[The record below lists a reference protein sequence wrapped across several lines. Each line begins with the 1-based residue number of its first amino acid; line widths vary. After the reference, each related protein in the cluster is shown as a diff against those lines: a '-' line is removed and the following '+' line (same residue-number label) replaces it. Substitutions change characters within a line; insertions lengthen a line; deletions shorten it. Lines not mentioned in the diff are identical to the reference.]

1 MDCVLTFI
9 YHVHS
14 SIHQLLEHPQYKT
27 HQLRCLS
34 KLRIA
39 ELVGTPPACPTEY
52 NSRTQK
58 KCDTFAQ
65 YILTIF
71 KPWDLDTKT
80 PTADESDYSWKGLC
94 EFLTFLGNENSP
106 WYNRSILK
114 LIENIRV
121 GVKSSSLER
130 TLTTDYR
137 ARGCVKWGSPQ
148 QDSDGEGSDG
158 AVVAQDQAFRSQM
171 ENEENTDKVGDAQ
184 ALINAINAFAAT
196 DTNAENKAD
205 IYLNKQHVQ
214 FTDLLKERMHQG
226 KHEIE
231 NDSVAVDEATV
242 NKGIV
247 HDNKN
252 IPDVKAIM
260 SACLD
265 EFTKINR
272 SGKENDDDVPMQ
284 QQQAEE
290 MVDAWNMEAE
300 NSDLPKRQI
309 TDKQILT
316 EQGLTEEQL
325 GIYNEIMG
333 AIENNEQILLCLMNG
348 PGVGKT
354 HVLKTVEMILNNRK
368 QPKRTIVT
376 LATTGAAASIFGLGA
391 RTVHS
396 GLGIGTRQSQ
406 RQGDGRLQ
414 PLKLQKLSVLKE
426 LYKNTKAVVIDEIS
440 MLTPTLLGDADIRL
454 RQISE
459 KDEPFGGFIIVLAGD
474 FQQLPPAVGD
484 TLYTGVLSSSG
495 QPASETKSLYE
506 HQSRKLFGKFT
517 IRRMLQFHRATDER
531 LLNYL
536 KQMRDL
542 NNKYPLR
549 DKQILNTLFE
559 QPLSKENL
567 QGDWKDALICVQSN
581 NERFHLNEQFIK
593 LKAIEMKDVLLWWD
607 NEITHPP
614 SLPEQVELH
623 LRKKFSAEL
632 NGYFLKGAPVILT
645 SNVAP
650 VLQVANGSNGV
661 LDSVIYI
668 DEGDRR
674 LVSDQ
679 IAIAKVG
686 SMVKLHKQ
694 PDYIIIKLNMEI
706 PTSVKNNA
714 TLNIGNMLYP
724 ERNDSGYLIPM
735 SMTKDMYNK
744 NVIKFGPK
752 DKMAII
758 KYNKFPFDLLYACT
772 TYKLQGATVTKL
784 IVDLNQRPQGL
795 KAMDL
800 RSLYVILSRVK
811 DLGDLRIV
819 PFRQHVTKANMN
831 VTNFLNYMKDM
842 SQNDNLVLW
851 NERIDETTK
860 MFVPIDIQ
868 LSKSNVKR
876 RKK

>member
-14 SIHQLLEHPQYKT
+14 SIHQLLEHPQHST

-52 NSRTQK
+52 NSRTKK

-71 KPWDLDTKT
+71 KPWDSYTKT
-80 PTADESDYSWKGLC
+80 PTADERDYSWKGLC
-94 EFLTFLGNENSP
+94 DFLTFLGDDKSP
-106 WYNRSILK
+106 WFHRSILK

-130 TLTTDYR
+130 TLTTHYR
-137 ARGCVKWGSPQ
+137 ARGCVQWGSAEE
-148 QDSDGEGSDG
+148 DSDGEDSDG
-158 AVVAQDQAFRSQM
+158 AVVAQDQAFRSPM

-205 IYLNKQHVQ
+205 IYLNKQQVQ
-214 FTDLLKERMHQG
+214 FTDLLKDRMRLG
-226 KHEIE
+226 NAEIE
-231 NDSVAVDEATV
+231 NDIVAGVVPIV

-247 HDNKN
+247 HDNNN
-252 IPDVKAIM
+252 IPDVKETM

-272 SGKENDDDVPMQ
+272 SGKEKDDDVAMQ
-284 QQQAEE
+284 PQQAEE

-300 NSDLPKRQI
+300 NSDLPMRKM
-309 TDKQILT
+309 TDEDVLT

-325 GIYNEIMG
+325 AIYKEIMG
-333 AIENNEQILLCLMNG
+333 AIDENKQILLCLMNG

-354 HVLKTVEMILNNRK
+354 HVLKTVEMILNNR
-368 QPKRTIVT
+368 QLPKRTIVT

-414 PLKLQKLSVLKE
+414 PLKLQKLSVLRE
-426 LYKNTKAVVIDEIS
+426 LYKDTKAVVIDEIS

-454 RQISE
+454 REISG
-459 KDEPFGGFIIVLAGD
+459 KKEPFGGFIIVLAGD

-495 QPASETKSLYE
+495 QPASETKTLYE
-506 HQSRKLFGKFT
+506 HESRKLFGKFT

-531 LLNYL
+531 LLLFLN
-536 KQMRDL
+536 KMRNL
-542 NNKYPLR
+542 YNKYPLR
-549 DKQILNTLFE
+549 DKQILNRLVQ
-559 QPLSKENL
+559 QPLTKEDL

-607 NEITHPP
+607 YEITHPP

-623 LRKKFSAEL
+623 LRKTYSAEL

-668 DEGDRR
+668 NQKDR
-674 LVSDQ
+674 LKVTEQ
-679 IAIAKVG
+679 ISHAKVG

-706 PTSVKNNA
+706 PKSVKSNA
-714 TLNIGNMLYP
+714 ALNIGQILYP
-724 ERNDSGYLIPM
+724 EGNDNAYLIPM
-735 SMTKDMYNK
+735 SMTKDIYNK

-811 DLGDLRIV
+811 QLSDLRIV

-831 VTNFLNYMKDM
+831 LENFLNYMKDM

-860 MFVPIDIQ
+860 MFVPIGIE

>member
-14 SIHQLLEHPQYKT
+14 SIHQLLEHPQHST

-52 NSRTQK
+52 NSRTKK

-71 KPWDLDTKT
+71 KPWDSYTKT
-80 PTADESDYSWKGLC
+80 PTADERDYSWKGLC
-94 EFLTFLGNENSP
+94 DFLTFLGDDNSP
-106 WYNRSILK
+106 WFHRSILK

-130 TLTTDYR
+130 TLTTHYR
-137 ARGCVKWGSPQ
+137 ARGCVQWGSAEE
-148 QDSDGEGSDG
+148 DSDGEDSDG
-158 AVVAQDQAFRSQM
+158 AVVAQDQAFRSPM

-205 IYLNKQHVQ
+205 IYLNKQQVQ
-214 FTDLLKERMHQG
+214 FTDLLKDRMRLG
-226 KHEIE
+226 NAEIE
-231 NDSVAVDEATV
+231 NDIVAGVVPIE

-247 HDNKN
+247 HDNNN
-252 IPDVKAIM
+252 IPDVKETM

-272 SGKENDDDVPMQ
+272 SGKEKDDDVAMQ
-284 QQQAEE
+284 PQQAEE

-300 NSDLPKRQI
+300 NSDLPMRKM
-309 TDKQILT
+309 TDEHVLT

-325 GIYNEIMG
+325 AIYKEIMG
-333 AIENNEQILLCLMNG
+333 AIDENKQILLCLMNG

-354 HVLKTVEMILNNRK
+354 HVLKTVEMILNNR
-368 QPKRTIVT
+368 QLPKRTIVT

-414 PLKLQKLSVLKE
+414 PLKLQKLSVLRE
-426 LYKNTKAVVIDEIS
+426 LYKDTKAVVIDEIS

-454 RQISE
+454 REISG
-459 KDEPFGGFIIVLAGD
+459 KKEPFGGFIIVLAGD

-495 QPASETKSLYE
+495 QPASETKTLYE
-506 HQSRKLFGKFT
+506 HESRKLFGKFT

-531 LLNYL
+531 LLLFLN
-536 KQMRDL
+536 KMRNL
-542 NNKYPLR
+542 YNKYPLR
-549 DKQILNTLFE
+549 DKQILNRLVQ
-559 QPLSKENL
+559 QPLTKEDL

-607 NEITHPP
+607 YEITHPP

-623 LRKKFSAEL
+623 LRKTYSAEL

-668 DEGDRR
+668 NQKDR
-674 LVSDQ
+674 LKVTEQ
-679 IAIAKVG
+679 ISHAKVG

-706 PTSVKNNA
+706 PKSVKSNA
-714 TLNIGNMLYP
+714 ALNIGQILYP
-724 ERNDSGYLIPM
+724 EGNDNAYLIPM
-735 SMTKDMYNK
+735 SMTKDIYNK

-811 DLGDLRIV
+811 QLSDLRIV

-831 VTNFLNYMKDM
+831 LENFLNYMKDM

-860 MFVPIDIQ
+860 MFVPIGIE

>member
-14 SIHQLLEHPQYKT
+14 SIHQLLEHPQHST

-52 NSRTQK
+52 NSRTKK

-71 KPWDLDTKT
+71 KPWDSYTKT
-80 PTADESDYSWKGLC
+80 PTADERDYSWKGLC
-94 EFLTFLGNENSP
+94 DFLTFLGDDKSP
-106 WYNRSILK
+106 WFHRSILK

-130 TLTTDYR
+130 TLTTHYR
-137 ARGCVKWGSPQ
+137 ARGCVQWGSAEE
-148 QDSDGEGSDG
+148 DSDGEDSDG
-158 AVVAQDQAFRSQM
+158 AVVAQDQAFRSPM

-205 IYLNKQHVQ
+205 IYLNKQQVQ
-214 FTDLLKERMHQG
+214 FTDLLKDRMRLG
-226 KHEIE
+226 NAEIE
-231 NDSVAVDEATV
+231 NDIVAGVVPIV

-247 HDNKN
+247 HDNNN
-252 IPDVKAIM
+252 IPDVKETM

-272 SGKENDDDVPMQ
+272 SGKEKDDDVAMQ
-284 QQQAEE
+284 PQQAEE

-300 NSDLPKRQI
+300 NSDLPMRKM
-309 TDKQILT
+309 TDEHVLT

-325 GIYNEIMG
+325 AIYKEIMG
-333 AIENNEQILLCLMNG
+333 AIDENKQILLCLMNG

-354 HVLKTVEMILNNRK
+354 HVLKTVEMILNNR
-368 QPKRTIVT
+368 QLPKRTIVT

-414 PLKLQKLSVLKE
+414 PLKLQKLSVLQE
-426 LYKNTKAVVIDEIS
+426 LYKDTKAVVIDEIS

-454 RQISE
+454 REISG
-459 KDEPFGGFIIVLAGD
+459 KKEPFGGFIIVLAGD

-495 QPASETKSLYE
+495 QPASETKTLYE
-506 HQSRKLFGKFT
+506 HESRKLFGKFT

-531 LLNYL
+531 LLLFLN
-536 KQMRDL
+536 KMRNL
-542 NNKYPLR
+542 YNKYPLR
-549 DKQILNTLFE
+549 DKQILNRLVQ
-559 QPLSKENL
+559 QPLTKEDL

-607 NEITHPP
+607 YEITHPP

-623 LRKKFSAEL
+623 LRKTYSAEL

-668 DEGDRR
+668 NQKDR
-674 LVSDQ
+674 LKVTEQ
-679 IAIAKVG
+679 ISHAKVG

-706 PTSVKNNA
+706 PKSVKSNA
-714 TLNIGNMLYP
+714 ALNIGQILYP
-724 ERNDSGYLIPM
+724 EGNDNAYLIPM
-735 SMTKDMYNK
+735 SMTKDIYNK

-811 DLGDLRIV
+811 QLSDLRIV

-831 VTNFLNYMKDM
+831 LENFLNYMKDM

-860 MFVPIDIQ
+860 MFVPIGIE